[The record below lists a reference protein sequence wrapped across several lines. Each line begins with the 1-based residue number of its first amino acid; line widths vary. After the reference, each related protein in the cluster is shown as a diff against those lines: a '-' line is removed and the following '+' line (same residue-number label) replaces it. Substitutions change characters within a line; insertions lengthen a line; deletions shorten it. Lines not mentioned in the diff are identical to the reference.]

1 MNKFSNFTADNACQ
15 KMYEICNMY
24 SPTQKRKK
32 VAKSTHVTI
41 RALQLKLAK
50 KEGEEKEFLEWLN
63 ESDIDKDIAS
73 DIKKKKLNEKEINW
87 LHTLMMEVQN
97 TKSCS
102 IKLRV
107 TFDSAWNVVKSLWNK
122 LEETK

>member
-1 MNKFSNFTADNACQ
+1 MQHVQPNTKKKKGGKKYS
-15 KMYEICNMY
+15 CNN
-24 SPTQKRKK
+24 PGI
-32 VAKSTHVTI
+32 TI
-41 RALQLKLAK
+41 KISK

-73 DIKKKKLNEKEINW
+73 DIKKKKINEKEINW
-87 LHTLMMEVQN
+87 LHTLMREVQN

>member
-50 KEGEEKEFLEWLN
+50 KE
-63 ESDIDKDIAS
+63 D
-73 DIKKKKLNEKEINW
+73 
-87 LHTLMMEVQN
+87 
-97 TKSCS
+97 
-102 IKLRV
+102 
-107 TFDSAWNVVKSLWNK
+107 
-122 LEETK
+122 

>member
-73 DIKKKKLNEKEINW
+73 DIKKKKLNENEEDVEITVKDVVENSHKE
-87 LHTLMMEVQN
+87 LD
-97 TKSCS
+97 K
-102 IKLRV
+102 
-107 TFDSAWNVVKSLWNK
+107 
-122 LEETK
+122 

>member
-24 SPTQKRKK
+24 SPTQKKK

-50 KEGEEKEFLEWLN
+50 KGRRRKRISGMAE
-63 ESDIDKDIAS
+63 
-73 DIKKKKLNEKEINW
+73 
-87 LHTLMMEVQN
+87 
-97 TKSCS
+97 
-102 IKLRV
+102 
-107 TFDSAWNVVKSLWNK
+107 
-122 LEETK
+122 

>member
-1 MNKFSNFTADNACQ
+1 MQ
-15 KMYEICNMY
+15 HVQP
-24 SPTQKRKK
+24 PTQKRKK

-73 DIKKKKLNEKEINW
+73 DIKKKKINEKEINW
-87 LHTLMMEVQN
+87 LHTLMREVQN

-107 TFDSAWNVVKSLWNK
+107 TFDSAWNMVKSLWNK

>member
-50 KEGEEKEFLEWLN
+50 KEGEEKEIFDRLYNMLE
-63 ESDIDKDIAS
+63 DIEDVSQIY
-73 DIKKKKLNEKEINW
+73 
-87 LHTLMMEVQN
+87 T
-97 TKSCS
+97 
-102 IKLRV
+102 
-107 TFDSAWNVVKSLWNK
+107 NVSNIG
-122 LEETK
+122 